1 MVYPDF
7 PCDGQFSRAKPL
19 IPTLL
24 AIYSR
29 YLGYDELGGW
39 GWGRSQFFGFRWV
52 GRGGDLHFDFSRS
65 SQIKK
70 KIPPLGHEP
79 RFSGQKAQYL
89 PTTLTKHCLRAIAL

>member
-39 GWGRSQFFGFRWV
+39 GWGRSQFFGFRSV
-52 GRGGDLHFDFSRS
+52 GGGISTSTFLDQAKVKKYTTIRAGTSDYRFGGADLTNYAS
-65 SQIKK
+65 
-70 KIPPLGHEP
+70 EP
-79 RFSGQKAQYL
+79 EVK
-89 PTTLTKHCLRAIAL
+89 CN